1 MENRECIN
9 CKIQM
14 KEAWINTGAGVLILQ
29 QPIKG
34 FKRKA
39 CGVNTYVCS
48 NCGHVEF
55 VAENKELFK

>member
-9 CKIQM
+9 CKNEM
-14 KEAWINTGAGVLILQ
+14 KEAWINTGAGLLILE

-39 CGVNTYVCS
+39 
-48 NCGHVEF
+48 
-55 VAENKELFK
+55 

>member
-1 MENRECIN
+1 
-9 CKIQM
+9 M

>member
-9 CKIQM
+9 CKNEM
-14 KEAWINTGAGVLILQ
+14 KEAWKNTGAGLLILE

-39 CGVNTYVCS
+39 
-48 NCGHVEF
+48 
-55 VAENKELFK
+55 

>member
-1 MENRECIN
+1 
-9 CKIQM
+9 M
-14 KEAWINTGAGVLILQ
+14 KEAWINAGAGVLILE

-34 FKRKA
+34 FKRKS
-39 CGVNTYVCS
+39 CGITTYVCS

>member
-1 MENRECIN
+1 MGNREYIN

-14 KEAWINTGAGVLILQ
+14 KKVWINTGAGVLILE

-39 CGVNTYVCS
+39 CGVNNLQNS
-48 NCGHVEF
+48 PNNCRE
-55 VAENKELFK
+55 